1 MFKAYVLMVL
11 DAIASQ
17 VFILSNQAF
26 SKMIQCNLLNTIAIV
41 QLTQSHFNSNLDQNN
56 KINHV
61 FLLFP
66 SLKAHKG
73 IIDDSASKVVIS
85 QLSWYYYGKTRCRS
99 CLLLVSYTGFFA
111 KQSMKMTGLNRVYI
125 LHARL
130 CDCDLNLSHC
140 IHQIQR

>member
-1 MFKAYVLMVL
+1 MFKANVLMVL

-26 SKMIQCNLLNTIAIV
+26 PKMIQCNLLNTIAIV

-73 IIDDSASKVVIS
+73 IIDIDDSASKVVIS
-85 QLSWYYYGKTRCRS
+85 QLSWYYYGKTRCRRS
-99 CLLLVSYTGFFA
+99 CLLLVSYTGFFCKA
-111 KQSMKMTGLNRVYI
+111 KHEDDWTEQS
-125 LHARL
+125 LHTTCQIVRL
-130 CDCDLNLSHC
+130 
-140 IHQIQR
+140 